1 MPQRLHLRVVS
12 QTTKFG
18 PTLSW
23 GTDRI
28 NLWLLKTIELN
39 KLINLIDTERTKRKY
54 NYKSRQETT
63 WSFKLTKNENEK
75 TTNNIVKIARNS
87 KIENLKKQIMNLK
100 YAIRKE
106 GDNLRKTLDMY
117 PKAWKI
123 VIKLLREIRQESWE
137 YERKMYKTKKRMDNK

>member
-18 PTLSW
+18 PPLSW
-23 GTDRI
+23 GTGRI

-39 KLINLIDTERTKRKY
+39 KLINLIDTERTKSKY
-54 NYKSRQETT
+54 DYKSRQETT